1 MAYGIESARPEPGDG
16 VAPHGGWAQPVH
28 SGGDGASTQETD
40 LLDPWSPLALRGHVP
55 GTRTSVP
62 LPALRQAPRRAQ
74 RCALELSAA
83 RGTALGN
90 RLLGGALIF
99 HVIWCRTEYIRS
111 KIMPSDAPAQCLFNC
126 STVLAWYTAT
136 TAMQPVP
143 NVCLRIC
150 DAALFGCRRLS
161 HQLGKSRLALS
172 EVNCFFECASHTG
185 NDGTTVVLHK
195 STVVVCSATTS
206 VVKPCHDR

>member
-74 RCALELSAA
+74 RCALELIRAA
-83 RGTALGN
+83 
-90 RLLGGALIF
+90 LLGETSGGGPGWGLVANRCNRIPEHIRALLIA
-99 HVIWCRTEYIRS
+99 R
-111 KIMPSDAPAQCLFNC
+111 DPAISCLFQITTTLRRN
-126 STVLAWYTAT
+126 SARAVRPMSNSSRRDATGVSDPNLFPRATFNREAFEIVFEGAHGYVL
-136 TAMQPVP
+136 
-143 NVCLRIC
+143 
-150 DAALFGCRRLS
+150 
-161 HQLGKSRLALS
+161 
-172 EVNCFFECASHTG
+172 
-185 NDGTTVVLHK
+185 
-195 STVVVCSATTS
+195 
-206 VVKPCHDR
+206 